1 MWIIKPPYIK
11 KPKAVEI
18 LWNLLTIVV
27 VEVINITP
35 NKTTKKYILKFSNP
49 GWTTKITP
57 KKPMNNERYKY
68 LLNFSFKKNKH
79 K

>member
-35 NKTTKKYILKFSNP
+35 NKTTKKYILKFYN
-49 GWTTKITP
+49 G
-57 KKPMNNERYKY
+57 
-68 LLNFSFKKNKH
+68 
-79 K
+79 